1 MRLKKM
7 NKTIFISLFC
17 LFSIFTSATI
27 MFSQNVDFGA
37 GIDFSGVGGGPQ
49 RIIVKSSDTF
59 ITKIAEKFDYD
70 EEKLQKLFHNGYG
83 RNELIK
89 LILITEESAK
99 PFNDILKLREKPMP
113 LRKIARKYEIDY
125 RFIYDEAK
133 KIELEL
139 KGE

>member
-1 MRLKKM
+1 M

-59 ITKIAEKFDYD
+59 ITKIAEKFDF
-70 EEKLQKLFHNGYG
+70 LQKATVKVRKKNC
-83 RNELIK
+83 RN
-89 LILITEESAK
+89 
-99 PFNDILKLREKPMP
+99 F
-113 LRKIARKYEIDY
+113 
-125 RFIYDEAK
+125 FIMAMD
-133 KIELEL
+133 
-139 KGE
+139 GMN